1 MCPHS
6 PESQPYPGLHQKT
19 CGQQVEEGDPAH
31 LLRAGEASPWIVHPD
46 VESSVQ
52 EKHRPTGA
60 CPEKGHKNDPRDGSI
75 EDRLRELGL
84 FSLEKR
90 RLQGHLRAAFQ
101 CLKGDCVKQRYKL
114 FHGVSCDRTRGSG
127 FKLKDERFR
136 LDIRSFL
143 Q

>member
-1 MCPHS
+1 V
-6 PESQPYPGLHQKT
+6 ESLVQERHGSVGVCL
-19 CGQQVEEGDPAH
+19 EEGH
-31 LLRAGEASPWIVHPD
+31 KSSPRVGT
-46 VESSVQ
+46 SLY
-52 EKHRPTGA
+52 K
-60 CPEKGHKNDPRDGSI
+60 
-75 EDRLRELGL
+75 DRLRELGL

-101 CLKGDCVKQRYKL
+101 CLNGDCVKQRYKL

>member
-52 EKHRPTGA
+52 EKHRPVGVH
-60 CPEKGHKNDPRDGSI
+60 PEEGHKNGPRDGTP
-75 EDRLRELGL
+75 L
-84 FSLEKR
+84 
-90 RLQGHLRAAFQ
+90 LQGQAEITGAFQ
-101 CLKGDCVKQRYKL
+101 PGEEKALRGPGIGLSVSGERQERRGQTLEQGLWLLNKGK
-114 FHGVSCDRTRGSG
+114 
-127 FKLKDERFR
+127 
-136 LDIRSFL
+136 
-143 Q
+143 